1 MLNVAVAEVGL
12 QGTGIMSLVGQGVA
26 AGVAE
31 HVGMRLEGQLG
42 LPARPFDHA
51 GEPSRAERCPAFRGE
66 REGRLG
72 FLLTLKTPQRP

>member
-1 MLNVAVAEVGL
+1 MLNIAVAEVGL
-12 QGTGIMSLVGQGVA
+12 QGTGVVALVGQGVA

-51 GEPSRAERCPAFRGE
+51 GEPSRTKRCPAFGGE
-66 REGRLG
+66 HKGRLR
-72 FLLTLKTPQRP
+72 FLFALEPPQRP